1 MVLVAGVF
9 GLVAA
14 VYWSGAL
21 DHVQRQE
28 AGHGGEHD
36 HWHAEQVLWLLA
48 ESLGQQIEQ
57 HHAEHQPRS
66 QAQHQVPAITDTQRG
81 HAAKQRSNERP
92 ESDQDGHRGGSL
104 LISSVTITS
113 VTGRSATR
121 GLVWTSQCPI

>member
-1 MVLVAGVF
+1 MADDRDGYDRCYGAAGLEGGTDGEAVHEAVPDQAGRGEYPDARMVLVAGVF

-14 VYWSGAL
+14 VYRSGAL
-21 DHVQRQE
+21 DYMQRQE

-66 QAQHQVPAITDTQRG
+66 QAQH
-81 HAAKQRSNERP
+81 
-92 ESDQDGHRGGSL
+92 
-104 LISSVTITS
+104 
-113 VTGRSATR
+113 
-121 GLVWTSQCPI
+121 